1 MNKWIMTIF
10 ALVFLGTGCGFG
22 LTEEEANE
30 ALEET
35 RNRLTSV
42 EAEVYSKTRA
52 EVSDEDGTVSTSLE
66 LRCLSDG
73 TQTWEGDWMFD
84 GGEFASWSV
93 ETTFNECT
101 FQDLT
106 MDGSIDYSF
115 TVETSGTST
124 TAEYT
129 MAGTVDYSGSIEG
142 TCSYDLT
149 WTTDSTSSGASVSFS
164 GTYCGYDA
172 RNYNAQLTL

>member
-1 MNKWIMTIF
+1 MKRWTITLF
-10 ALVFLGTGCGFG
+10 ALVFLGAGCGFG

-35 RNRLTSV
+35 RNRLTSA

-52 EVSDEDGTVSTSLE
+52 EISGDNGTVTTSLE

-73 TQTWEGDWMFD
+73 SQTWDGDWVFE
-84 GGEFASWSV
+84 GGEFASWTV
-93 ETTFNECT
+93 ETTFTECT

-106 MDGSIDYSF
+106 MDGSIDYSY
-115 TVETSGTST
+115 TVETSGNSM
-124 TAEYT
+124 TAEYS
-129 MAGTVDYSGSIEG
+129 MEGTVDYSGSIEG

-149 WTTDSTSSGASVSFS
+149 WTAESTSGGASVSFS

-172 RNYNAQLTL
+172 QNYNAQLTL